1 MIDVVVSSVRPTYG
15 ASRRT
20 ARIPRTRT
28 HPAATKTVPAA
39 NPAGRGGMAPAASSL
54 SGFTRARDLFKL
66 MPSGTAA
73 AGFEPRRGAL

>member
-1 MIDVVVSSVRPTYG
+1 MDVVARG
-15 ASRRT
+15 AAIFTGGGDHAQLAEDLQQRGQLRT
-20 ARIPRTRT
+20 QL
-28 HPAATKTVPAA
+28 
-39 NPAGRGGMAPAASSL
+39 APAASSL